1 MRKFLSSSYRGS
13 GWPSPG
19 MLARCAVA
27 LIFLAPALPATA
39 QVNPA
44 EWSTP
49 NVMVEGMRNGSR
61 PRKEPARD
69 SEASARRTCSKLPMF
84 QAKLGRYDPKIMRLR
99 SLCTR
104 AGYRH

>member
-1 MRKFLSSSYRGS
+1 MRELLSSSYLGS
-13 GWPSPG
+13 GRPRPG
-19 MLARCAVA
+19 VLVGAVA
-27 LIFLAPALPATA
+27 LAFLAPVLPATA
-39 QVNPA
+39 QINPA

-61 PRKEPARD
+61 PRKDAPRD

-104 AGYRH
+104 AGYRR